1 MGHAD
6 DGNSVLMKVVP
17 VVALVAADAYEEF
30 QLFEMTFAT
39 GWRMLTYG
47 SDDEQEDVKVT
58 AEEVE
63 VHLGVGRNVE
73 ETLEDSNGPLFAVV
87 SVGNVVVWIETEDL
101 QQEQK
106 QRRFLSQLGFDA
118 VSLQE
123 LGSGMEQLVLASE
136 LDLATNVLAGYLAEG
151 VVVLI
156 AEIVVMQVAE

>member
-1 MGHAD
+1 
-6 DGNSVLMKVVP
+6 
-17 VVALVAADAYEEF
+17 
-30 QLFEMTFAT
+30 
-39 GWRMLTYG
+39 MLTYG
-47 SDDEQEDVKVT
+47 FDDEQEDVKVT

>member
-1 MGHAD
+1 M
-6 DGNSVLMKVVP
+6 
-17 VVALVAADAYEEF
+17 
-30 QLFEMTFAT
+30 
-39 GWRMLTYG
+39 
-47 SDDEQEDVKVT
+47 
-58 AEEVE
+58 
-63 VHLGVGRNVE
+63 HLGVGRNVE

>member
-1 MGHAD
+1 
-6 DGNSVLMKVVP
+6 
-17 VVALVAADAYEEF
+17 
-30 QLFEMTFAT
+30 
-39 GWRMLTYG
+39 MLTYG
-47 SDDEQEDVKVT
+47 FDDEQEDVKVT

-87 SVGNVVVWIETEDL
+87 PVGNVVVWIETEDL